1 MKIPTLLSAAA
12 LVFFMVTAGCAPSS
26 QVTNKSGM
34 LLKKVRVNT
43 VGFTENLDHCGDGCS
58 TGFKDVPAGKNV
70 IFLQVAEGSEWMTLG
85 ELGPFEKKAHYSVTI
100 TKTGDQFC
108 AELWKRLQTGTTFND
123 DATKIFIGKS
133 CMPSK

>member
-1 MKIPTLLSAAA
+1 MKIPILLSVTA
-12 LVFFMVTAGCAPSS
+12 LVFFLVVTGCAPSS

-43 VGFTENLDHCGDGCS
+43 IEFTENLDHCGDGCS
-58 TGFKDVPAGKNV
+58 SGFKDVPAGKSEISLKV
-70 IFLQVAEGSEWMTLG
+70 SEGSEWMTLG
-85 ELGPFEKKAHYSVTI
+85 ELGPFENNAHYSVTI

-123 DATKIFIGKS
+123 DATKIFVGKS
-133 CMPSK
+133 CLP